1 MTKTE
6 TSPNTAA
13 NANLQAYRSMLTIR
27 GFEERIE
34 RLFAQGRVRG
44 STHLG
49 IGQEAVAVGA
59 RAGLRDGDL
68 VFPTYRGHAWA
79 LAWGM
84 SLLAGFGEILGRESG
99 CARGR
104 AGSKH
109 FVDVAHGVLPGNAIV
124 AGALPIACGP
134 ALAAQMDGRDQISV
148 AVFGDGATNQAAF
161 HEALNQAQVWKLP
174 VLFVIEN
181 NLYSE
186 MTPIAAMVGE
196 GVRLHERASAY
207 GMRSATVDGMDVEAV
222 AAAVREAADRARTDG
237 GPTLIEAE
245 TYRFCGHMPGDSEPY
260 RTADEVEQWRERDPL
275 RITRSRLLASGHADE
290 YLSSVEHD
298 VERELDAA
306 LADAESAP
314 EPSVDDLALGTSEW
328 METTR

>member
-1 MTKTE
+1 MSVE
-6 TSPNTAA
+6 T
-13 NANLQAYRSMLTIR
+13 LHAYGSMLRIR

-49 IGQEAVAVGA
+49 IGQEAVAVGT

-84 SLLAGFGEILGRESG
+84 SLGSGFGEILGRASG

-109 FVDVAHGVLPGNAIV
+109 FVDVEQGVLPGNAIV
-124 AGALPIACGP
+124 AGALPIACGS
-134 ALAAQMDGRDQISV
+134 ALAAQMDGRDEVSV

-186 MTPIAAMVGE
+186 MTPIAAMVGD
-196 GVRLHERASAY
+196 GVVLHERAAAY
-207 GMRSATVDGMDVEAV
+207 GMRSTTVDGMDLEMVADAV
-222 AAAVREAADRARTDG
+222 AEAAERARAG
-237 GPTLIEAE
+237 AGPTLLEAE
-245 TYRFCGHMPGDSEPY
+245 TYRFCGHMSGDFEPY
-260 RTADEVEQWRERDPL
+260 RTADEVEHWRERDPL
-275 RITRSRLLASGHADE
+275 RITRARLLESGHEEERLAN
-290 YLSSVEHD
+290 LEHD

-306 LADAESAP
+306 LAEAEGAP
-314 EPSVDDLALGTSEW
+314 EPSVEELALGTSEW